1 MVQAPENSGVTS
13 DVGVTMSLRP
23 PLPRPGT
30 NAPKPP
36 LGAPKAGPS
45 LTGKPP
51 AGRKPGGP
59 FKPGG
64 PRKPC

>member
-1 MVQAPENSGVTS
+1 
-13 DVGVTMSLRP
+13 MSLRP

-45 LTGKPP
+45 LKGKPP

-64 PRKPC
+64 PGKPC

>member
-1 MVQAPENSGVTS
+1 
-13 DVGVTMSLRP
+13 MSLRP

-45 LTGKPP
+45 LKGKPP
-51 AGRKPGGP
+51 IGAGRPGKPGAP
-59 FKPGG
+59 K
-64 PRKPC
+64 RPC